1 MVDGE
6 ILFSGPKVYQIEID
20 GKSYDIR
27 PDYASAL
34 ARMARLAELDPRSA
48 DKARRLRSTFPG
60 VDVSPYCDPR
70 LFLCRALAALGSGQ
84 RRIAVHML
92 TEDPSET
99 SLVTV
104 LHPLTE
110 LDPTFLCL
118 LGLHLV
124 TTGEQSKKNAA
135 GFVRESVELGI
146 GGLRR
151 SHVDEVGIL
160 EQLREVQSRMRG
172 IVFVP
177 AEVDEPK
184 ALLTALPHLVA
195 NRFLDV
201 ASETGC

>member
-1 MVDGE
+1 MAK
-6 ILFSGPKVYQIEID
+6 FSTPVPRSQIEVD

-60 VDVSPYCDPR
+60 VDVPPHCDPR

-84 RRIAVHML
+84 RRIAVHVL
-92 TEDPSET
+92 TEDPSER

-124 TTGEQSKKNAA
+124 TS
-135 GFVRESVELGI
+135 GI
-146 GGLRR
+146 RHERLKDLFGLR
-151 SHVDEVGIL
+151 VDNAGA
-160 EQLREVQSRMRG
+160 SRL
-172 IVFVP
+172 
-177 AEVDEPK
+177 AW
-184 ALLTALPHLVA
+184 
-195 NRFLDV
+195 NQQ
-201 ASETGC
+201 